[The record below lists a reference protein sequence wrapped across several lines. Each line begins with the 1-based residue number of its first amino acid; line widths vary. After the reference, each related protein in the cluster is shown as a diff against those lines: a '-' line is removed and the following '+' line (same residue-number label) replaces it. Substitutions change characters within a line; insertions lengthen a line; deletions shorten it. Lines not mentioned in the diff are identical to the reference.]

1 MKYLFNYFKKV
12 RFYVSGFLFLF
23 IILINGC
30 TNSNVI
36 TDFAGKTMG
45 TTYTIKINSLRMN
58 TIEKMSIQQKIDSVL
73 LSINDQMSTYI
84 DDSEIS
90 RFNNTKLNE
99 PFKIS
104 NEFFSVVN
112 KSKYLYDLSDGA
124 FDITIKPL
132 VSLWGF
138 GKYRNGIWV
147 PPSSRE
153 ISEKIKNVNGDYL
166 IIGGLNYISK
176 LNPNLELDVN
186 AIAKGFVVD
195 AIHQTL
201 FQIGYK
207 NIMVEIGGEVRCSG
221 KKRDDN
227 DWQIGIELP
236 ETDSREIGHIIRLKD
251 ASMAT
256 SGDYRN
262 YFEYEG
268 ARYSHTLDPR
278 SGYPISHGLAS
289 VTVLFDTC
297 AEADAWATALMVM
310 GTHEGMELANQLG
323 LSVYMISR
331 VNSGFEI
338 SISEAFDGI
347 QKLSLKDDK
356 STEI

>member
-1 MKYLFNYFKKV
+1 
-12 RFYVSGFLFLF
+12 VSGFLFLI

-30 TNSNVI
+30 SNSNVI
-36 TDFAGKTMG
+36 TVFAGKTMG
-45 TTYTIKINSLRMN
+45 TTYTIKINSHKIN
-58 TIEKMSIQQKIDSVL
+58 TIEKISIQEKIDSLL

-124 FDITIKPL
+124 FDITIKPI

-138 GKYRNGIWV
+138 GIYGNEIWV
-147 PPSSRE
+147 PPNSRE

-186 AIAKGFVVD
+186 AIAKGFGVD

-221 KKRDDN
+221 KKRN
-227 DWQIGIELP
+227 DIDWHIGIELP

-262 YFEYEG
+262 YFRYNSKI
-268 ARYSHTLDPR
+268 YSHAIDPR
-278 SGYPISHGLAS
+278 TGYPVENSLASATIITTDCMSADGLATAIMVLG
-289 VTVLFDTC
+289 VTKGMKLVERLEDTEC
-297 AEADAWATALMVM
+297 LLIERLESGQYIV
-310 GTHEGMELANQLG
+310 HK
-323 LSVYMISR
+323 S
-331 VNSGFEI
+331 SGFA
-338 SISEAFDGI
+338 SY
-347 QKLSLKDDK
+347 LN
-356 STEI
+356 